1 MRTVHIHKVSIKKA
15 INGIIAIIHIPLL
28 LVIYLIKPLIKIKFG
43 YLSVGRV
50 GHFGL
55 DLAYEIAAKNNS
67 KEVVFYYLQGS
78 VSNEQLGTIAKREL
92 NISFYY
98 KYFVY
103 AYMIIGLGEK
113 IKLPNRHKG
122 GSFNIDGIVNDSKH
136 EILLLPEE
144 DEIGKAYLQKYGWT
158 KKEKFVCLNVRDAAF
173 FDEEKG
179 ARHAYRNSDIDTYE
193 SAIKYLLSMGYWVI
207 RMGKKVEKPL
217 NISHSKLIDYGTLS
231 DRSDLLDIWFCKNC
245 DFFISTGTGID
256 SVAMMFKKQIL
267 FLNYTPILILLSWVD
282 AITVPKRLFWGN
294 GLELSLTEH
303 LDNAYT
309 DSIQFKDKGIVVVDL
324 SSDEI
329 KSAVS
334 EMINHLNNVP
344 LTNEEISNNNKFWE
358 IMEAHNS
365 YGKFHDV
372 RDPRAMLGSSFLGNN
387 KNFLS

>member
-1 MRTVHIHKVSIKKA
+1 MHIHKVSIKKA

-67 KEVVFYYLQGS
+67 KEVVFYYLQDS

-256 SVAMMFKKQIL
+256 SVAAMFKK
-267 FLNYTPILILLSWVD
+267 PILIVNLLPIAVMYSWINC
-282 AITVPKRLFWGN
+282 ITVPKKLFWSDGK
-294 GLELSLTEH
+294 ELTLIEH
-303 LDNAYT
+303 LDNSFLKMHEYKEKR
-309 DSIQFKDKGIVVVDL
+309 INIVDL
-324 SSDEI
+324 DPDEI
-329 KSAVS
+329 KSAVQ
-334 EMINHLNNVP
+334 EMIARLNGTL
-344 LTNEEISNNNKFWE
+344 LTNKQIQDQNKFWSILE
-358 IMEAHNS
+358 HHRLYNR
-365 YGKFHDV
+365 YHGV
-372 RDPRAMLGSSFLGNN
+372 RDPNASIGNFFLHSNPC
-387 KNFLS
+387 FLS

>member
-1 MRTVHIHKVSIKKA
+1 MHIHKVSIKKA

-158 KKEKFVCLNVRDAAF
+158 KKEKFVCLNIRDAAF

-256 SVAMMFKKQIL
+256 SVAAMFKK
-267 FLNYTPILILLSWVD
+267 PILIVNLLPIAVMYSWINC
-282 AITVPKRLFWGN
+282 ITVPKKLFWSDGK
-294 GLELSLTEH
+294 ELTLIEH
-303 LDNAYT
+303 LDNSFLKMHEYKEKR
-309 DSIQFKDKGIVVVDL
+309 INIVDL
-324 SSDEI
+324 DPDEI
-329 KSAVS
+329 KSAVQ
-334 EMINHLNNVP
+334 EMIARLNGTL
-344 LTNEEISNNNKFWE
+344 LTNKQIQDQNKFWSILE
-358 IMEAHNS
+358 HHRLYNR
-365 YGKFHDV
+365 YHGV
-372 RDPRAMLGSSFLGNN
+372 RDPNASIGNFFLHSNPC
-387 KNFLS
+387 FLS

>member
-1 MRTVHIHKVSIKKA
+1 MNIHKVSIKKA

-158 KKEKFVCLNVRDAAF
+158 KKEKFVCLNIRDAAF

-256 SVAMMFKKQIL
+256 SVAAMFKK
-267 FLNYTPILILLSWVD
+267 PILIVNLLPIAVMYSWINC
-282 AITVPKRLFWGN
+282 ITVPKKLFWSDGK
-294 GLELSLTEH
+294 ELTLIEH
-303 LDNAYT
+303 LDNSFLKMHEYKEKR
-309 DSIQFKDKGIVVVDL
+309 INIVDL
-324 SSDEI
+324 DPDEI
-329 KSAVS
+329 KSAVQ
-334 EMINHLNNVP
+334 EMIARLNGTL
-344 LTNEEISNNNKFWE
+344 LTNKQIQDQNKFWSILE
-358 IMEAHNS
+358 HHRLYNR
-365 YGKFHDV
+365 YHGV
-372 RDPRAMLGSSFLGNN
+372 RDPNASIGNFFLHSNPC
-387 KNFLS
+387 FLS

>member
-1 MRTVHIHKVSIKKA
+1 MNIHKVSIKKA

-256 SVAMMFKKQIL
+256 SVAAMFKK
-267 FLNYTPILILLSWVD
+267 PILIVNLLPIAVMYSWINC
-282 AITVPKRLFWGN
+282 ITVPKKLFWSDGK
-294 GLELSLTEH
+294 ELTLIEH
-303 LDNAYT
+303 LDNSFLKMHEYKEKR
-309 DSIQFKDKGIVVVDL
+309 INIVDL
-324 SSDEI
+324 DPDEI
-329 KSAVS
+329 KSAVQ
-334 EMINHLNNVP
+334 EMIARLNGTL
-344 LTNEEISNNNKFWE
+344 LTNKQIQDQNKFWSILE
-358 IMEAHNS
+358 HHRLYNR
-365 YGKFHDV
+365 YHGV
-372 RDPRAMLGSSFLGNN
+372 RDPNASIGNFFLHSNPC
-387 KNFLS
+387 FLS

>member
-1 MRTVHIHKVSIKKA
+1 VHIHKVSIKKA

-256 SVAMMFKKQIL
+256 SVAAMFKK
-267 FLNYTPILILLSWVD
+267 PILIVNLLPIAVMYSWINC
-282 AITVPKRLFWGN
+282 ITVPKKLFWSDGK
-294 GLELSLTEH
+294 ELTLIEH
-303 LDNAYT
+303 LDNSFLKMHEYKEKR
-309 DSIQFKDKGIVVVDL
+309 INIVDL
-324 SSDEI
+324 DPDEI
-329 KSAVS
+329 KSAVQ
-334 EMINHLNNVP
+334 EMIARLNGTL
-344 LTNEEISNNNKFWE
+344 LTNKQIQDQNKFWSILE
-358 IMEAHNS
+358 HHRLYNR
-365 YGKFHDV
+365 YHGV
-372 RDPRAMLGSSFLGNN
+372 RDPNASIGNFFLHSNPC
-387 KNFLS
+387 FLS

>member
-1 MRTVHIHKVSIKKA
+1 MNIHKVSIKKA

-67 KEVVFYYLQGS
+67 KEVVFYYLQDS

-256 SVAMMFKKQIL
+256 SVAAMFKK
-267 FLNYTPILILLSWVD
+267 PILIVNLLPIAVMYSWINC
-282 AITVPKRLFWGN
+282 ITVPKKLFWSDGK
-294 GLELSLTEH
+294 ELTLIEH
-303 LDNAYT
+303 LDNSFLKMHEYKEKR
-309 DSIQFKDKGIVVVDL
+309 INIVDL
-324 SSDEI
+324 DPDEI
-329 KSAVS
+329 KSAVQ
-334 EMINHLNNVP
+334 EMIARLNGTL
-344 LTNEEISNNNKFWE
+344 LTNKQIQDQNKFWSILE
-358 IMEAHNS
+358 HHRLYNR
-365 YGKFHDV
+365 YHGV
-372 RDPRAMLGSSFLGNN
+372 RDPNASIGNFFLHSNPC
-387 KNFLS
+387 FLS

>member
-67 KEVVFYYLQGS
+67 KEVVFYYLQDS

-256 SVAMMFKKQIL
+256 SVAAMFKK
-267 FLNYTPILILLSWVD
+267 PILIVNLLPIAVMYSWINC
-282 AITVPKRLFWGN
+282 ITVPKKLFWSDGK
-294 GLELSLTEH
+294 ELTLIEH
-303 LDNAYT
+303 LDNSFLKMHEYKEKR
-309 DSIQFKDKGIVVVDL
+309 INIVDL
-324 SSDEI
+324 DPDEI
-329 KSAVS
+329 KSAVQ
-334 EMINHLNNVP
+334 EMIARLNGTL
-344 LTNEEISNNNKFWE
+344 LTNKQIQDQNKFWSILE
-358 IMEAHNS
+358 HHRLYNR
-365 YGKFHDV
+365 YHGV
-372 RDPRAMLGSSFLGNN
+372 RDPNASIGNFFLHSNPC
-387 KNFLS
+387 FLS

>member
-1 MRTVHIHKVSIKKA
+1 VHIHKVSIKKA

-67 KEVVFYYLQGS
+67 KEVVFYYLQDS

-256 SVAMMFKKQIL
+256 SVAAMFKK
-267 FLNYTPILILLSWVD
+267 PILIVNLLPIAVMYSWINC
-282 AITVPKRLFWGN
+282 ITVPKKLFWSDGK
-294 GLELSLTEH
+294 ELTLIEH
-303 LDNAYT
+303 LDNSFLKMHEYKEKR
-309 DSIQFKDKGIVVVDL
+309 INIVDL
-324 SSDEI
+324 DPDEI
-329 KSAVS
+329 KSAVQ
-334 EMINHLNNVP
+334 EMIARLNGTL
-344 LTNEEISNNNKFWE
+344 LTNKQIQDQNKFWSILE
-358 IMEAHNS
+358 HHRLYNR
-365 YGKFHDV
+365 YHGV
-372 RDPRAMLGSSFLGNN
+372 RDPNASIGNFFLHSNPC
-387 KNFLS
+387 FLS

>member
-1 MRTVHIHKVSIKKA
+1 MHIHKVSIKKA

-256 SVAMMFKKQIL
+256 SVAAMFKK
-267 FLNYTPILILLSWVD
+267 PILIVNLLPIAVMYSWINC
-282 AITVPKRLFWGN
+282 ITVPKKLFWSDGK
-294 GLELSLTEH
+294 ELTLIEH
-303 LDNAYT
+303 LDNSFLKMHEYKEKR
-309 DSIQFKDKGIVVVDL
+309 INIVDL
-324 SSDEI
+324 DPDEI
-329 KSAVS
+329 KSAVQ
-334 EMINHLNNVP
+334 EMIARLNGTL
-344 LTNEEISNNNKFWE
+344 LTNKQIQDQNKFWSILE
-358 IMEAHNS
+358 HHRLYNR
-365 YGKFHDV
+365 YHGV
-372 RDPRAMLGSSFLGNN
+372 RDPNASIGNFFLHSNPC
-387 KNFLS
+387 FLS